1 MILGGHAK
9 LKKITTILLIIATVF
24 SITFVSCSKNEET
37 NTASNE
43 GKRKL
48 YLYNWTYYTPDS
60 IIDQFEE
67 EFNVDVIIDN
77 YASNEAM
84 FAKLKASQGGYD
96 IVVPSADYT
105 SIMIK
110 LDMVEPLDHS
120 KLPNLKYL
128 GEKAQDLATQYDPGF
143 AYSVPYFIGAAGV
156 AVNTEKVTNYNK
168 DWTIFGQEEYAGRM
182 QLLDDMNEVMG
193 IALKTLGYSVNSVDV
208 DQLNEAGDL
217 INNVW
222 KPNIVKFDAEGF
234 GKAFSQGEF
243 WISHAYPEVI
253 FEEVPQDQWENIDFF
268 LPETGGPL
276 YIDSMV
282 ILKGSENSDLAHEFI
297 NFFHR
302 PEIYALFLDEFYY
315 PSSVNSAAAEF
326 RTTEPYYSNDELENY
341 ELKLDLGED
350 LEKYNKVWQTIRYQ

>member
-1 MILGGHAK
+1 M
-9 LKKITTILLIIATVF
+9 
-24 SITFVSCSKNEET
+24 VSCSKSESDDT
-37 NTASNE
+37 VTAQE

-48 YLYNWTYYTPDS
+48 YIYNWTYYTPDS
-60 IIDQFEE
+60 IIEQFEE

-110 LDMVEPLDHS
+110 LDMLEKLDHS
-120 KLPNLKYL
+120 KIPNLQYL
-128 GEKAQDLATQYDPGF
+128 TQKARTLSGQYDPDF
-143 AYSVPYFIGAAGV
+143 SYSVPYFIGAAGI
-156 AVNTEKVTNYNK
+156 AVNTDKVSDYEK
-168 DWTIFGQEEYAGRM
+168 DWTIFAEEELAGRM

-193 IALKTLGYSVNSVDV
+193 IALKTLGYSVNSVDIAE
-208 DQLNEAGDL
+208 LEEAGNL
-217 INNVW
+217 INSQW

-243 WISHAYPEVI
+243 WVSHAYPEVI
-253 FEEVPQDQWENIDFF
+253 FEELPQQMWESVDFF

-282 ILKGSENSDLAHEFI
+282 ILKGAENSDIAHEFI

-302 PEIYALFLDEFYY
+302 PEIYALFLDEFFY
-315 PSSVNSAAAEF
+315 PSSVNEAAAEF
-326 RTTEPYYSNDELENY
+326 RTTEAYYSNEDLLNY
-341 ELKLDLGED
+341 ELKVDLGED